1 MVSRS
6 ERGLVAEWWRTIDR
20 GLLTAFLALL
30 ALGMVMSFAASP
42 PVAERIGL
50 DTFHFTER
58 HAVFAVLAAIVML
71 VTSYLNGRQARRLSL
86 VLLAGSIVAMIL
98 ALAIGVEIK
107 GSRRWIS
114 VAGFSLQPSEF
125 MKPAFVVICAWLF
138 ARGGRGSE
146 LPGNLFAAVLMISV
160 GVLLLA
166 QPDLGQTMLT
176 LAVWGMMFFM
186 AGMPWLWIAMLAAL
200 GIGGMGLAYTMLPH
214 VTKRIDRFLTG
225 EGDNFQVD
233 TATEAIVSGGWLGK
247 GPGEGTMKGILPDSH
262 TDFVFAVL
270 GEEFGIAL
278 ALVVVAIFALIVMR
292 GLVAGFRERDE
303 FTRLAASGL
312 AMLIGFQALINIGV
326 NLRLL
331 PAKGMTLPFVSS
343 GGSSMLAVAITAGL
357 LLALTRTRPDHRE
370 SRRRY
375 ETFEPTEL
383 SFSRGARR

>member
-1 MVSRS
+1 MISRA
-6 ERGLVAEWWRTIDR
+6 ERGPVAEWWRTIDR
-20 GLLTAFLALL
+20 GLLTAFLALI

-50 DTFHFTER
+50 DTFHFTKR
-58 HAVFAVLAAIVML
+58 HAVFAVLATLVML
-71 VTSYLNGRQARRLSL
+71 GVSYVDGRQARRLAL
-86 VLLAGSIVAMIL
+86 VLLAGSVVAMVM

-138 ARGGRGSE
+138 ARGGRGSD
-146 LPGNLFAAVLMISV
+146 LPGNLFAAVLLILMS
-160 GVLLLA
+160 VLLLA

-186 AGMPWLWIAMLAAL
+186 AGMPWLWIALLAVVGL
-200 GIGGMGLAYTMLPH
+200 GGMALAYNALPH
-214 VTKRIDRFLTG
+214 VTKRIDKFLTG
-225 EGDNFQVD
+225 EGDNFQGD
-233 TATEAIVSGGWLGK
+233 TATDAIIGGGWLGR
-247 GPGEGTMKGILPDSH
+247 GPGEGTVKAIIPDSH

-270 GEEFGIAL
+270 GEEFGIGI

-292 GLVAGFRERDE
+292 GLVAALRERDE

-343 GGSSMLAVAITAGL
+343 GGSSMLAMALTAGL

-370 SRRRY
+370 SRSRY
-375 ETFEPTEL
+375 ATFQPTDL
-383 SFSRGARR
+383 SFTRGART